1 MSDESVAAPA
11 SPATSE
17 LPPLRIHHFLIW
29 TALTAAILS
38 GCMTFDRWARNG
50 PPIENR
56 IVIAGLVLAVV
67 AVAGALTIVGSGFYW
82 RKRGVAF
89 PQSPGD
95 WLLVIVVAIVGLSF
109 VAFALFVAIFLIVGD
124 DDWLPAY
131 ATVVGLIQ
139 IAVWVALNVIA
150 IRRYSGA
157 FAWQL
162 TFAVLM
168 MSPFAIGPTRLVGPI
183 TVAVIACVIW
193 AACVDWYKGIER
205 EWTHWCGVACVV
217 LLGISF
223 ICVAIV

>member
-1 MSDESVAAPA
+1 MNDDSVAAPA
-11 SPATSE
+11 SPASSE

-56 IVIAGLVLAVV
+56 VVIAGLVLA
-67 AVAGALTIVGSGFYW
+67 AVALAGAITVVGAGFHW
-82 RKRGVAF
+82 RKRGIAF
-89 PQSPGD
+89 PRLPGE
-95 WLLVIVVAIVGLSF
+95 WLIVIVVTIFGLGF
-109 VAFALFVAIFLIVGD
+109 VAFALFIAIFLIFGD
-124 DDWLPAY
+124 DDWFPAY
-131 ATVVGLIQ
+131 ATLVGLVQ
-139 IAVWVALNVIA
+139 IAVRIGLNVIA
-150 IRRYSGA
+150 IRRCPNA

-168 MSPFAIGPTRLVGPI
+168 MSPFAIGPTRLVSPI
-183 TVAVIACVIW
+183 TVAAIACVIW
-193 AACVDWYKGIER
+193 ATCVEWYNGVQR
-205 EWTHWCGVACVV
+205 GWTHWCGVACVV